1 MRRASRIG
9 IPRAARFRKPRAS
22 SADYTRV
29 LPALCSKLRASP
41 ARFERTRHAFAVAPR
56 MRPYE
61 LPPISTTAICGS
73 RLSGAHRATRQWQTL
88 SAVLI
93 CAYFVAGVFGRFPWK
108 ADEPYSFGIVWD
120 MVERHSWLVPHIAG
134 EPFVEKP
141 PLVYWLGALFAKL
154 LPMVPAHES
163 SRGAISLL
171 ALATVI
177 PLYVAAEYLHSEAA
191 IFVRQLEFRDASGG
205 RMSIARSVTARTYA
219 LLAIVLM
226 TGTLGIPEHVHKLS
240 ADLGQLAGAMLGL
253 CGLIKVGA
261 DSVADRSADRAA
273 HSRVAAAALFG
284 TGVGVAF
291 MSKGLFV
298 PGTLVATW
306 LCCAF
311 IPAYRRRTTAVVATT
326 ALASALPWML
336 VWPILLYHAS
346 PALFGEWLWDQNLGR
361 FLGQVALGGNNVSF
375 ASKVLSAVVMGFPPV
390 LLCASVAVRILV
402 LPGVGPAR
410 RWTLIRDAPAHAC
423 IAIYLAILLLALG
436 VSASMRDVYLLP
448 AVPAMIL
455 LGLPALMWKT
465 HASSLRVKHLVDV
478 GFGAVAILVGL
489 IWLALVTTGT
499 LASLPWLQAL
509 VGQWLPLPFELAVR
523 WPAIIV
529 AVMALIT
536 WSYVSR
542 HSPLESVTIAWCSG
556 VTMLWIVVFALL
568 LPWIDA
574 ARSYEMV
581 FAQVMQHVGPSDG
594 CVATL
599 NLGES
604 ELALFQYVTRAEV
617 TRSYL
622 GHSGSGDRSRPNPA
636 AMECAWLLVLS
647 NRSSGSLGPDSDR
660 WTRIWTGSR
669 PADTNERFAL
679 YRAKVEPR
687 PL

>member
-9 IPRAARFRKPRAS
+9 IPRAARFRKPHAS
-22 SADYTRV
+22 SADYTHV

-120 MVERHSWLVPHIAG
+120 MVERHSWLVPHITG

-346 PALFGEWLWDQNLGR
+346 PTLFGEWLWDQNFGR

-455 LGLPALMWKT
+455 LGAGVDVENARFFFASQTPGGCRIWRGCNSRWPDLACIGDHRDFGVVALAADARRPM
-465 HASSLRVKHLVDV
+465 ASAAVRTGSPLACDNRGRNSLDHVVLRVAPWSV
-478 GFGAVAILVGL
+478 GK
-489 IWLALVTTGT
+489 
-499 LASLPWLQAL
+499 
-509 VGQWLPLPFELAVR
+509 
-523 WPAIIV
+523 
-529 AVMALIT
+529 
-536 WSYVSR
+536 R
-542 HSPLESVTIAWCSG
+542 HHC
-556 VTMLWIVVFALL
+556 VVLGR
-568 LPWIDA
+568 D
-574 ARSYEMV
+574 
-581 FAQVMQHVGPSDG
+581 HV
-594 CVATL
+594 V
-599 NLGES
+599 
-604 ELALFQYVTRAEV
+604 
-617 TRSYL
+617 
-622 GHSGSGDRSRPNPA
+622 DRSFRPA
-636 AMECAWLLVLS
+636 AAL
-647 NRSSGSLGPDSDR
+647 DR
-660 WTRIWTGSR
+660 R
-669 PADTNERFAL
+669 
-679 YRAKVEPR
+679 RAK
-687 PL
+687 L